1 VLAESVAAAAFSLVS
16 MLAIG
21 RVIGPDAMGTGTIAI
36 AAFLLL
42 DVFAA
47 ALFPDALVQRRAV
60 AARHADSAATASVA
74 VGAAAGLALAAAGP
88 FLAGGSTSSPE
99 VPWLALALA
108 PLLPLS
114 AFSGTASGLLLREQ
128 RFRLLALRL
137 LIGQPL
143 ALAAGLLVALA
154 GHGPWAMVANQAVN
168 TLVTFLVMLRG
179 GRLGLRP
186 RLDLGALRDLWPVAG
201 PQVAGVAVMAG
212 KYRLFLLALGLAVS
226 PAVLAVSHFA
236 FRLLDAALAVVWQAV
251 GRLSMPRLCAL
262 QHDRDAMAEAYGEL
276 AQLQA
281 LLGLPIAA
289 GIALAAPDLVRALL
303 GPAWAGAGEAAR
315 VAAAAMLG
323 FLHGPVRRGG
333 QGPAERPD
341 RRGLPAPA
349 AAGPRAAA
357 AANAGGGRAHLGG
370 PGLGPAARARLGRA
384 PGAAA
389 PGSVAGAPDRARG
402 SGDRGHGGGRAG
414 RPGRRVGAMAAV
426 GAAARLRGDRGDG
439 LRGRGVARPGRP
451 PATRTG
457 GIGRGGSCRG
467 GGMRRGRRV
476 APRPPG
482 APRTCQD
489 KDPFEHL
496 RDGASPPPR
505 IRSRSG
511 DERATERRP
520 RPCES

>member
-1 VLAESVAAAAFSLVS
+1 MAAAAFSLVS

-21 RVIGPDAMGTGTIAI
+21 RVIGPDAMGAGTIAI

-88 FLAGGSTSSPE
+88 FLAGGNASAPE
-99 VPWLALALA
+99 VAWLALALA

-137 LIGQPL
+137 LLGQPL

-262 QHDRDAMAEAYGEL
+262 QHDREAMAEAYGEL

-315 VAAAAMLG
+315 VAAAAAMLG
-323 FLHGPVRRGG
+323 FLHGDCTALFVAVGKARRNAQIAVASLLLPLLALALLRPQTPEGVALTWAVPGLVLPPVLAWAVLRELQRPALWLARRI
-333 QGPAERPD
+333 
-341 RRGLPAPA
+341 APGVAATAAMA
-349 AAGPRAAA
+349 AAVLAVQGTALASWPP
-357 AANAGGGRAHLGG
+357 L
-370 PGLGPAARARLGRA
+370 ARLLA
-384 PGAAA
+384 CAA
-389 PGSVAGAPDRARG
+389 
-402 SGDRGHGGGRAG
+402 
-414 RPGRRVGAMAAV
+414 VGAMAFV
-426 GAAARLRGDRGDG
+426 
-439 LRGRGVARPGRP
+439 GVAWLALGGRLP
-451 PATRTG
+451 RALAAPARTAPA
-457 GIGRGGSCRG
+457 
-467 GGMRRGRRV
+467 V
-476 APRPPG
+476 A
-482 APRTCQD
+482 A
-489 KDPFEHL
+489 E
-496 RDGASPPPR
+496 
-505 IRSRSG
+505 
-511 DERATERRP
+511 
-520 RPCES
+520 